1 MKSWNSWCTKYFR
14 EIFVYLGSISSHQNI
29 CLHHLFR
36 QIGAIAQF
44 DQDIDHLTKS
54 GQDFSAKVQMIHGS
68 ALPKVWLKVLLK
80 ALVKVLVKVLVK
92 ALVKQ
97 MWIPAGKRL
106 V

>member
-1 MKSWNSWCTKYFR
+1 M
-14 EIFVYLGSISSHQNI
+14 
-29 CLHHLFR
+29 
-36 QIGAIAQF
+36 QF

-80 ALVKVLVKVLVK
+80 ALVKVLVK

-97 MWIPAGKRL
+97 MWIPIGQKFL
-106 V
+106 LLIFGTLFCENCQFFDNFEQMLFLI

>member
-1 MKSWNSWCTKYFR
+1 M
-14 EIFVYLGSISSHQNI
+14 
-29 CLHHLFR
+29 
-36 QIGAIAQF
+36 QF

-97 MWIPAGKRL
+97 MWIPQVIVYINMRNLLTLPANFT
-106 V
+106 

>member
-1 MKSWNSWCTKYFR
+1 M
-14 EIFVYLGSISSHQNI
+14 
-29 CLHHLFR
+29 
-36 QIGAIAQF
+36 QF

-68 ALPKVWLKVLLK
+68 ALSKVWLKVLVK

-97 MWIPAGKRL
+97 MWIPNETRNPARFRFRHENGFQSIKNG
-106 V
+106 